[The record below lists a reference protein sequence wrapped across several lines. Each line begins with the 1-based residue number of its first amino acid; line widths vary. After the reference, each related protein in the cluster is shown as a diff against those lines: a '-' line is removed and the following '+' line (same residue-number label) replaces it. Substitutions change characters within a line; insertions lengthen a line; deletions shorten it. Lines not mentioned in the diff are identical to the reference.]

1 MLIFVLAGMNINDLI
16 YFEDDCL
23 INYNVNYSCI
33 YFTKA
38 YKDIDF

>member
-23 INYNVNYSCI
+23 INYDVNYSCI
-33 YFTKA
+33 LLHQGLQRY
-38 YKDIDF
+38 